1 MVLIYANENAKRKKM
16 NEEHIF
22 NVECALLLTL
32 NKVDRQLDRKLTLAE
47 LNEAIKKVQ
56 KAIKTAKNRN

>member
-1 MVLIYANENAKRKKM
+1 M

-32 NKVDRQLDRKLTLAE
+32 NKVDRQLDRKLTLEE
-47 LNEAIKKVQ
+47 LNEAIKRVQ
-56 KAIKTAKNRN
+56 KAIKTAKNIN